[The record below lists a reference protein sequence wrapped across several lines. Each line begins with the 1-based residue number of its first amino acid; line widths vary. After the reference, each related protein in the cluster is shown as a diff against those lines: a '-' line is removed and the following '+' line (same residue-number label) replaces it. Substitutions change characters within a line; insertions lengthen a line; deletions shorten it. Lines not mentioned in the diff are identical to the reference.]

1 MPDTL
6 VLAELTIDSSGVVTG
21 VGVVKDSLGQAEQ
34 ATDKFGKTVSRNT
47 GFTEKLTERMFSL
60 RHAAVA
66 LIGSFSLAGIIFE
79 LKGFLEEVIKSDAA
93 FEDLQK
99 SAAAL
104 HSEFISIA
112 RDGLGI
118 SSTLREATQWMDRL
132 SGAILAAQAASP
144 GGKKQGVFQNLF
156 FGDPGIS
163 LLLAEFDAIGA
174 AMDKLFAKQIAQ
186 IQAARGVGG
195 VSVFEEWQQALKD
208 TEAQLLGLEKGGI
221 GTVAPGFKLI
231 DGVIAKVAT
240 RLPDALTALED
251 ASNPLK
257 ETWQEMNQF
266 TDEIASGWE
275 TADEAIAGIQETDL
289 HSTFKEVSENAQ
301 LAASAIVA
309 IGQSITQH
317 IIQGGLTFRSVFAD
331 MLMSMVPVLLGLAAI
346 HLLEYDFAGA
356 AYAFAAAIAA
366 ASAAKALG
374 AGQQRGYG
382 SQPGGQPA
390 LAGASSTVT
399 VVFAGPTFGFNEA
412 AFGRYIMDL
421 QRRGERDNS

>member
-1 MPDTL
+1 MAETL
-6 VLAELTIDSSGVVTG
+6 VLAELSIDSSGVVTG

-34 ATDKFGKTVSRNT
+34 VTDKFGRTVSRNA

-99 SAAAL
+99 SAQAL
-104 HSEFISIA
+104 HFEFVSIA

-118 SSTLREATQWMDRL
+118 SSTLREATQWMDRF
-132 SGAILAAQAASP
+132 SGAILAMQETGG
-144 GGKKQGVFQNLF
+144 GGKERGVFQNLF

-186 IQAARGVGG
+186 VKAARGVGG
-195 VSVFEEWQQALKD
+195 ISIFEEWQQSLKD
-208 TEAQLLGLEKGGI
+208 TEAQLAGLEKGGI

-231 DGVIAKVAT
+231 DGVIAKIAT
-240 RLPDALTALED
+240 RLPDALTAVED

-257 ETWQEMNQF
+257 ETWQDLSQF
-266 TDEIASGWE
+266 TDEIASGWA
-275 TADEAIAGIQETDL
+275 TVDEEMGAIQETDL
-289 HSTFKEVSENAQ
+289 HETFKQVSESAQ
-301 LAASAIVA
+301 LAATAIVA

-317 IIQGGLTFRSVFAD
+317 ILQGGLTFKSVFAD

-346 HLLEYDFAGA
+346 HFLEYDFAGA

-366 ASAAKALG
+366 ATAAKALG

-390 LAGASSTVT
+390 LAGASNTLT